1 MKLMVMFVVS
11 SYTIEYLNYIEHII
25 FIIFLGEISVF
36 FLAIIK
42 AELNG
47 WIYEKLIGFTLT
59 LSILGGCLYIFIFI

>member
-47 WIYEKLIGFTLT
+47 WIYEKLIGFILT
-59 LSILGGCLYIFIFI
+59 LSILGGCL